1 MKFSF
6 VNLDL
11 DLYEATLAAINFV
24 LPRLEQNAI
33 ILMDDFNFINQ
44 TGVSKA
50 VKDSNLSLD
59 KTIQTSSGQLI
70 YFNTN

>member
-1 MKFSF
+1 
-6 VNLDL
+6 
-11 DLYEATLAAINFV
+11 
-24 LPRLEQNAI
+24 
-33 ILMDDFNFINQ
+33 MDDFNFINQ

>member
-1 MKFSF
+1 MKADINIKN
-6 VNLDL
+6 VLNDK
-11 DLYEATLAAINFV
+11 DTLSK
-24 LPRLEQNAI
+24 LS
-33 ILMDDFNFINQ
+33 
-44 TGVSKA
+44 SKA